1 MKLMEKKLLVC
12 DLDGTL
18 LDAEGKVDQ
27 DSLMKI
33 KRFCED
39 GGHFVICTG
48 RMDSDIQYVEEK
60 LGFKGEYR
68 ISQNGAVIK
77 NSHDELIFVECL
89 PAQYIASLNQAIFE
103 MNLRT
108 EVSTVKNRLF
118 PSPRDPKD
126 VAEFVDTSIVV
137 EDLPNYVLNHQ
148 NELTIY
154 LTFGTAAEFETIRTR
169 IEKNLG
175 TQKVNVV
182 QTSPTSLE
190 VFSVNV
196 SKGNAVRFIMEQLN
210 MTGQDI
216 YVVGD
221 AQSDVS
227 MFELTKHAYAVR
239 EAHAAVIAQA
249 SDYQETVGHVVDE
262 MYSKMRRAV

>member
-77 NSHDELIFVECL
+77 NSHDELIFFECL

-154 LTFGTAAEFETIRTR
+154 LTFGTAAE
-169 IEKNLG
+169 KNLG

-239 EAHAAVIAQA
+239 EAHATVIAQA

-262 MYSKMRRAV
+262 MYSKMRGAV